1 MGYVSGMGLR
11 TLWPV
16 VLAAGIAVSCTPGAP
31 SAPSL
36 GKQAASSVVVG
47 VSIIKYGQ
55 MSSSFGMVGG
65 FNPTLVVVAHG
76 TTIQFHNEDSFN
88 HTATGI
94 PGAAFPGGNPIPSS
108 ALSPSGTDVSQAGWS
123 SGALTGSSFSQIFST
138 SATGQFLFGCFYHYP
153 TMRGVVIVQ

>member
-1 MGYVSGMGLR
+1 MGLR

-16 VLAAGIAVSCTPGAP
+16 ALVAGIAVGCTPGAP

-36 GKQAASSVVVG
+36 GRQAATSVIVG
-47 VSIIKYGQ
+47 ASITKYGQ
-55 MSSSFGMVGG
+55 MSSSLGMVGG
-65 FNPTLVVVAHG
+65 FNPTIVVVAHG

-94 PGAAFPGGNPIPSS
+94 PGAAFPGGNPIPGS
-108 ALSPSGTDVSQAGWS
+108 ALNPSGTDVSKAGWS
-123 SGALTGSSFSQIFST
+123 SGVLTGGSFSQSFST
-138 SATGQFLFGCFYHYP
+138 SAAGQYLFGCFYHYP

>member
-1 MGYVSGMGLR
+1 MGLR

-16 VLAAGIAVSCTPGAP
+16 ALVAGIAVGCTPGAP

-36 GKQAASSVVVG
+36 GRQAATSVIVG
-47 VSIIKYGQ
+47 ESITKYGQ
-55 MSSSFGMVGG
+55 MSSSLGMVGG
-65 FNPTLVVVAHG
+65 FNPTIVVVAHG

-108 ALSPSGTDVSQAGWS
+108 ALNPSGADVSKTGWS
-123 SGALTGSSFSQIFST
+123 SGLLTGGSFSQSFST
-138 SATGQFLFGCFYHYP
+138 SAAGQYLFGCFYHYP

>member
-1 MGYVSGMGLR
+1 MRLR
-11 TLWPV
+11 ALWPV
-16 VLAAGIAVSCTPGAP
+16 ALIAGIAIGCTPGAP
-31 SAPSL
+31 SAPTIA
-36 GKQAASSVVVG
+36 KQAPSSVVVG
-47 VSIIKYGQ
+47 ESIIKYGQ

-76 TTIQFHNEDSFN
+76 TMIQFHNEDSFN

-108 ALSPSGTDVSQAGWS
+108 ALSPSGSDVSQASWS
-123 SGALTGSSFSQIFST
+123 SGVLTGGSFSQSFST
-138 SATGQFLFGCFYHYP
+138 SATGQYLFGCFYHYP